1 MALGSSV
8 SFICELN
15 VSKISLSGG
24 QKWAG
29 WHGELHRVVAHS
41 IF

>member
-8 SFICELN
+8 SFISELN
-15 VSKISLSGG
+15 VSEISLSGG

-29 WHGELHRVVAHS
+29 WHELHRVVAHS